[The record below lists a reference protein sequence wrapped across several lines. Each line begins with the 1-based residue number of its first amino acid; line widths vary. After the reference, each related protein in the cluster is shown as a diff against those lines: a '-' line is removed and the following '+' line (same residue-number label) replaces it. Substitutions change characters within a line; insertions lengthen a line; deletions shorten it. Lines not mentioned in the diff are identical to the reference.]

1 MSPRTRRRKNPRP
14 RAPIIQLIATT
25 IAAVRTLEKLEPFT
39 THSTRAELERT
50 RRALDAALD
59 AAGYPVT
66 IPDECPGHGRG
77 GQHAPCC
84 DRAGEYNGFGSNGP
98 LSFICPNHCPCHD

>member
-1 MSPRTRRRKNPRP
+1 MPNRTRRRKTARPRP
-14 RAPIIQLIATT
+14 PIIRLIATA
-25 IAAVRTLEKLEPFT
+25 IDAVRTIEKLERFT

-50 RRALDAALD
+50 RRELDAALD

-84 DRAGEYNGFGSNGP
+84 ERAGEYNGFGSDRP
-98 LSFICPNHCPCHD
+98 LSFTCPKHCSCHD